1 MESEP
6 APDVAAIEGSADPS
20 EIVLLP
26 FVNSEASKTISSFA
40 LVALAS
46 RIACLSEPA
55 PESAVVVT
63 VLTDSICRSSSDSSE
78 ICWPGRLERRRRVE
92 TPRGRKTFVN
102 VF

>member
-26 FVNSEASKTISSFA
+26 FVNSEASKTISSLA
-40 LVALAS
+40 LVALAL

-55 PESAVVVT
+55 PESALVVT

-78 ICWPGRLERRRRVE
+78 ICWAGRLERRRGVV
-92 TPRGRKTFVN
+92 TPRGWKTFVN